1 MNIDLTVCFAL
12 KYDMLMLQP
21 TIMPY
26 TVHVVVGARPNQ
38 MKAAPLLRA
47 LTAHPEFEPYLIDT
61 GQHYDH
67 ELSGIFMEQF
77 GMGSPAHA
85 LEVGSGT
92 HGEQTA
98 RILERYEKLLLE
110 TPPSAT
116 VVIGDINSTV
126 ACALACVKLGI
137 PLIHLEAGLRSGDRT
152 MPEEINRIVTD
163 SVADLLWTPSP
174 DGDAHLLS
182 SGVGQEK
189 IVRVGNIMIDTLSS
203 MLQTVQ
209 NSKFLENLP
218 TVHDEHVVVTLHRPS
233 NVDDKTQLNLL
244 LDEIL
249 LIANEFDVLWPIHP
263 RTRARVVNIERFD
276 ELVSHPSIHITKPL
290 GYIDFM
296 KCIHDS
302 RMVITDSGGIQEET
316 TWLGIPCITLRP
328 NTERPITITEGTNVL
343 CVPTNL
349 NAEMN
354 RILSEPPRKN
364 VNIDLWDG
372 NTAERCVKS
381 LFEFLT

>member
-1 MNIDLTVCFAL
+1 
-12 KYDMLMLQP
+12 
-21 TIMPY
+21 
-26 TVHVVVGARPNQ
+26 

-47 LTAHPEFEPYLIDT
+47 LTTHPSFEPVLVDT

-77 GMGSPAHA
+77 GMGSPAHS

-126 ACALACVKLGI
+126 ACALACVKLGV
-137 PLIHLEAGLRSGDRT
+137 PLVHLEAGLRSGDRN

-174 DGDAHLLS
+174 DGDEHLLS
-182 SGVGQEK
+182 AGIAQEK
-189 IVRVGNIMIDTLSS
+189 IVRVGNIMIDTLAS
-203 MLQTVQ
+203 MVQTVQ
-209 NSKFLENLP
+209 KSKFLEELAF
-218 TVHDEHVVVTLHRPS
+218 VHEQYLVITLHRPS
-233 NVDDKTQLNLL
+233 NVDDKNQLNLL

-249 LIANEFDVLWPIHP
+249 TIAEEFDIVWPIHP
-263 RTRARVVNIERFD
+263 RTKARILNIDRFD
-276 ELVSHPSIHITKPL
+276 ELIENPSIHITKPL

-296 KCIHDS
+296 KCVHDS
-302 RMVITDSGGIQEET
+302 RMVVTDSGGIQEET

-343 CVPTNL
+343 CEPSNL
-349 NAEMN
+349 NKEME
-354 RILSEPPRKN
+354 RILREPARKD
-364 VNIDLWDG
+364 VAIELWDG
-372 NTAERCVKS
+372 KTAERCVES
-381 LFEFLT
+381 LFEFLS